1 MAGQKAGLP
10 AEACFTVLQNL
21 SEGGRLAQLV
31 RASHSHC
38 EDQRFESSIAHHC
51 CISGQ
56 EDSKRADADR
66 MGGKAERQVIGAR
79 RQSAS
84 GRPEFDDRRMRGAE
98 SSIAH
103 HPTPES
109 LTEK

>member
-1 MAGQKAGLP
+1 
-10 AEACFTVLQNL
+10 
-21 SEGGRLAQLV
+21 
-31 RASHSHC
+31 
-38 EDQRFESSIAHHC
+38 
-51 CISGQ
+51 
-56 EDSKRADADR
+56 